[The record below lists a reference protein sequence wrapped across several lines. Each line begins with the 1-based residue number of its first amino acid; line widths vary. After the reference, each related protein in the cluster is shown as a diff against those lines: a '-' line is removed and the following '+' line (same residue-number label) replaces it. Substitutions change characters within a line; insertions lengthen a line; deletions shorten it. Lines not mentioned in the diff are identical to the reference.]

1 VGVVTAP
8 AAQTA
13 KVRVCTQ
20 CLQYLQATHDDEE
33 FLDAVAVRPALAGSG
48 ATASAGSDSD
58 DAQGSNVE
66 ANSHFDP
73 DLDPA
78 YDSDYDLASNT

>member
-1 VGVVTAP
+1 MCVVWYAAP

-48 ATASAGSDSD
+48 TAALAGSDSD
-58 DAQGSNVE
+58 DAVE
-66 ANSHFDP
+66 
-73 DLDPA
+73 
-78 YDSDYDLASNT
+78 DSDYDLASNT